1 MRLASRII
9 RWMRSPTPES
19 DTPVLAGGVARL
31 GVLRSAVVRWPPP
44 ALVLSAW
51 DEPEP
56 AASTFAPSSDGLVE
70 SEAPESAFGPESVW
84 AFGADTEW
92 AAAATAATAG
102 AAPVA
107 VAATATARRASEPE
121 PVSVPVAT
129 GVEVDV

>member
-19 DTPVLAGGVARL
+19 DTPVLAGGVAAFL
-31 GVLRSAVVRWPPP
+31 GTLRSAVVRWPPS
-44 ALVLSAW
+44 ALVLLESF
-51 DEPEP
+51 EPT
-56 AASTFAPSSDGLVE
+56 ASTFAPSSDGLVE

-84 AFGADTEW
+84 AFGAETEW

-107 VAATATARRASEPE
+107 LAATATA
-121 PVSVPVAT
+121 
-129 GVEVDV
+129 